1 MNLDEAVR
9 YPTRSDSW
17 IKTVLI
23 GGILI
28 FLGFLLVPLFLV
40 YGYIVRSIGAVLADD
55 PSPPEFDEWGEL
67 FVDGALAWIISIVYL
82 LVPLLVAGF
91 TVGGSIAAV
100 ATGSEIG
107 AAAGAGG
114 LLVGLTISTILS
126 LAFGYLAVVA
136 IVNFAREGQFGAAFD
151 LDVIKTVA
159 LDRDYAMASSARFR
173 SLDGLSHRLSA
184 FTQQSLPPISG
195 LAGSPERSNR
205 WTISPDTGTRNPP
218 FDLYGPLR
226 STRPDSGEFSSV
238 PGYSQTSR
246 SRPMTTEVLN
256 PERTPNTPPGDG
268 PER

>member
-23 GGILI
+23 GGVLI

-136 IVNFAREGQFGAAFD
+136 VVNFAREGQFGAAFD

-159 LDRDYAMASSARFR
+159 LDRDYAIAWLVSVGVFLIAGVVSSIPFVGWIITPFVSFYAAIVAADLWAGGFTRALESVDDTAR
-173 SLDGLSHRLSA
+173 HRNEE
-184 FTQQSLPPISG
+184 P
-195 LAGSPERSNR
+195 
-205 WTISPDTGTRNPP
+205 TI
-218 FDLYGPLR
+218 
-226 STRPDSGEFSSV
+226 
-238 PGYSQTSR
+238 
-246 SRPMTTEVLN
+246 
-256 PERTPNTPPGDG
+256 
-268 PER
+268 

>member
-159 LDRDYAMASSARFR
+159 LDRDYAIAWLVSVGVFLIAGVVSSIPFVGWIITPFVSFYAAIVAADLWAGGFTRALESVDDIAR
-173 SLDGLSHRLSA
+173 HRNEEPS
-184 FTQQSLPPISG
+184 I
-195 LAGSPERSNR
+195 
-205 WTISPDTGTRNPP
+205 
-218 FDLYGPLR
+218 
-226 STRPDSGEFSSV
+226 
-238 PGYSQTSR
+238 
-246 SRPMTTEVLN
+246 
-256 PERTPNTPPGDG
+256 
-268 PER
+268 

>member
-23 GGILI
+23 GGVLI

-136 IVNFAREGQFGAAFD
+136 VVNFAREGQFGAAFD

-159 LDRDYAMASSARFR
+159 LDRDYAIAWLVSVGVFLIAGVVSSIPFVGWIITPFVSFYAAIVAADLWAGGFTRALESVDDIAR
-173 SLDGLSHRLSA
+173 HRNEE
-184 FTQQSLPPISG
+184 P
-195 LAGSPERSNR
+195 
-205 WTISPDTGTRNPP
+205 TI
-218 FDLYGPLR
+218 
-226 STRPDSGEFSSV
+226 
-238 PGYSQTSR
+238 
-246 SRPMTTEVLN
+246 
-256 PERTPNTPPGDG
+256 
-268 PER
+268 

>member
-40 YGYIVRSIGAVLADD
+40 YGYIVRSIGVVLADD

-159 LDRDYAMASSARFR
+159 LDRDYAIAWLVSVGVFLIAGVVSSIPFVGWIITPFVSFYAAIVAADLWAGGFTRALESVDDIAR
-173 SLDGLSHRLSA
+173 HRNEE
-184 FTQQSLPPISG
+184 P
-195 LAGSPERSNR
+195 
-205 WTISPDTGTRNPP
+205 TI
-218 FDLYGPLR
+218 
-226 STRPDSGEFSSV
+226 
-238 PGYSQTSR
+238 
-246 SRPMTTEVLN
+246 
-256 PERTPNTPPGDG
+256 
-268 PER
+268 

>member
-28 FLGFLLVPLFLV
+28 FFGFLLVPLFLV

-91 TVGGSIAAV
+91 TIGGSIAAV

-159 LDRDYAMASSARFR
+159 LDRDYAIAWLVSVGVFLIAGVVSSIPFVGWIITPFVSFYAAIVAADLWAGGFTRALESVDDIAR
-173 SLDGLSHRLSA
+173 HRNEE
-184 FTQQSLPPISG
+184 P
-195 LAGSPERSNR
+195 
-205 WTISPDTGTRNPP
+205 TI
-218 FDLYGPLR
+218 
-226 STRPDSGEFSSV
+226 
-238 PGYSQTSR
+238 
-246 SRPMTTEVLN
+246 
-256 PERTPNTPPGDG
+256 
-268 PER
+268 

>member
-28 FLGFLLVPLFLV
+28 FFGFLLVPLFLV
-40 YGYIVRSIGAVLADD
+40 YGYTVRSIGAVLADD

-91 TVGGSIAAV
+91 TIGGSIAAV

-136 IVNFAREGQFGAAFD
+136 VVNFAREGQFGAAFD

-159 LDRDYAMASSARFR
+159 LDRDYAIAWLVSVGVFLIAGVVSSIPFVGWIITPFVSFYAAIVAADLWAGGFTRALESVDDIAR
-173 SLDGLSHRLSA
+173 HRNEE
-184 FTQQSLPPISG
+184 P
-195 LAGSPERSNR
+195 
-205 WTISPDTGTRNPP
+205 TI
-218 FDLYGPLR
+218 
-226 STRPDSGEFSSV
+226 
-238 PGYSQTSR
+238 
-246 SRPMTTEVLN
+246 
-256 PERTPNTPPGDG
+256 
-268 PER
+268 

>member
-28 FLGFLLVPLFLV
+28 FFGFLLVPLFLV
-40 YGYIVRSIGAVLADD
+40 YGYTVRSIGAVLADD

-136 IVNFAREGQFGAAFD
+136 VVNFAREGQFGAAFD

-159 LDRDYAMASSARFR
+159 LDRDYAIAWLVSVGVFLIAGVVSSIPFVGWIITPFVSFYAAIVAADLWAGGFTRALESVDDIAR
-173 SLDGLSHRLSA
+173 HRNEEPS
-184 FTQQSLPPISG
+184 I
-195 LAGSPERSNR
+195 
-205 WTISPDTGTRNPP
+205 
-218 FDLYGPLR
+218 
-226 STRPDSGEFSSV
+226 
-238 PGYSQTSR
+238 
-246 SRPMTTEVLN
+246 
-256 PERTPNTPPGDG
+256 
-268 PER
+268 

>member
-23 GGILI
+23 GGVLI

-91 TVGGSIAAV
+91 TIGGSIAAV

-136 IVNFAREGQFGAAFD
+136 VVNFAREGQFGAAFD

-159 LDRDYAMASSARFR
+159 LDRDYAIAWLVSVGVFLIAGVVSSIPFVGWIITPFVSFYAAIVAADLWAGGFTRALESVDDIAR
-173 SLDGLSHRLSA
+173 HRNEE
-184 FTQQSLPPISG
+184 P
-195 LAGSPERSNR
+195 
-205 WTISPDTGTRNPP
+205 TI
-218 FDLYGPLR
+218 
-226 STRPDSGEFSSV
+226 
-238 PGYSQTSR
+238 
-246 SRPMTTEVLN
+246 
-256 PERTPNTPPGDG
+256 
-268 PER
+268 

>member
-28 FLGFLLVPLFLV
+28 FFGFLLVPLFLV
-40 YGYIVRSIGAVLADD
+40 YGYTVRSIGAVLADD

-159 LDRDYAMASSARFR
+159 LDRDYAIAWLVSVGVFLIAGVVSSIPFVGWIITPFVSFYAAIVAADLWAGGFTRALESVDDTAR
-173 SLDGLSHRLSA
+173 HRNEE
-184 FTQQSLPPISG
+184 P
-195 LAGSPERSNR
+195 
-205 WTISPDTGTRNPP
+205 TI
-218 FDLYGPLR
+218 
-226 STRPDSGEFSSV
+226 
-238 PGYSQTSR
+238 
-246 SRPMTTEVLN
+246 
-256 PERTPNTPPGDG
+256 
-268 PER
+268 

>member
-28 FLGFLLVPLFLV
+28 FFGFLLVPLFLV

-67 FVDGALAWIISIVYL
+67 FVDGALAWIISVVYL

-136 IVNFAREGQFGAAFD
+136 VVNFAREGQFGAAFD

-159 LDRDYAMASSARFR
+159 LDRDYAIAWLVSVGVFLIAGVVSSIPFVGWIITPFVSFYAAIVAADLWAGGFTRALESVDDIAR
-173 SLDGLSHRLSA
+173 HRNEE
-184 FTQQSLPPISG
+184 P
-195 LAGSPERSNR
+195 
-205 WTISPDTGTRNPP
+205 TI
-218 FDLYGPLR
+218 
-226 STRPDSGEFSSV
+226 
-238 PGYSQTSR
+238 
-246 SRPMTTEVLN
+246 
-256 PERTPNTPPGDG
+256 
-268 PER
+268 

>member
-23 GGILI
+23 GGVLI

-91 TVGGSIAAV
+91 TIGGSIAAV

-159 LDRDYAMASSARFR
+159 LDRDYAIAWLVSVGVFLIAGVVSSIPFVGWIITPFVSFYAAIVAADLWAGGFTRALESVDDIAR
-173 SLDGLSHRLSA
+173 HRNEE
-184 FTQQSLPPISG
+184 P
-195 LAGSPERSNR
+195 
-205 WTISPDTGTRNPP
+205 TI
-218 FDLYGPLR
+218 
-226 STRPDSGEFSSV
+226 
-238 PGYSQTSR
+238 
-246 SRPMTTEVLN
+246 
-256 PERTPNTPPGDG
+256 
-268 PER
+268 

>member
-28 FLGFLLVPLFLV
+28 FFGFLLVPLFLV

-136 IVNFAREGQFGAAFD
+136 IVNFARERQFGAAFD

-159 LDRDYAMASSARFR
+159 LDRDYAIAWLVSVGVFLIAGVVSSIPFVGWIITPFVSFYAAIVVADLWAGGFTRALESVDDIAR
-173 SLDGLSHRLSA
+173 HRNEE
-184 FTQQSLPPISG
+184 P
-195 LAGSPERSNR
+195 
-205 WTISPDTGTRNPP
+205 TI
-218 FDLYGPLR
+218 
-226 STRPDSGEFSSV
+226 
-238 PGYSQTSR
+238 
-246 SRPMTTEVLN
+246 
-256 PERTPNTPPGDG
+256 
-268 PER
+268 

>member
-28 FLGFLLVPLFLV
+28 FFGFLLVPLFLV
-40 YGYIVRSIGAVLADD
+40 YGYTVRSIGAVLADD

-91 TVGGSIAAV
+91 TIGGSIAAV

-159 LDRDYAMASSARFR
+159 LDRDYAIAWLVSVGVFLIAGVVSSIPFVGWIITPFVSFYAAIVAADLWAGGFTRALESVDDIAR
-173 SLDGLSHRLSA
+173 HRNEE
-184 FTQQSLPPISG
+184 P
-195 LAGSPERSNR
+195 
-205 WTISPDTGTRNPP
+205 TI
-218 FDLYGPLR
+218 
-226 STRPDSGEFSSV
+226 
-238 PGYSQTSR
+238 
-246 SRPMTTEVLN
+246 
-256 PERTPNTPPGDG
+256 
-268 PER
+268 

>member
-28 FLGFLLVPLFLV
+28 FFGFLLVPLFLV

-67 FVDGALAWIISIVYL
+67 FVDGALAWIISVVYL

-159 LDRDYAMASSARFR
+159 LDRDYAIAWLVSVGVFLIAGVVSSIPFVGWIITPFVSFYAAIVAADLWAGGFTRALESVDDIAR
-173 SLDGLSHRLSA
+173 HRNEE
-184 FTQQSLPPISG
+184 P
-195 LAGSPERSNR
+195 
-205 WTISPDTGTRNPP
+205 TI
-218 FDLYGPLR
+218 
-226 STRPDSGEFSSV
+226 
-238 PGYSQTSR
+238 
-246 SRPMTTEVLN
+246 
-256 PERTPNTPPGDG
+256 
-268 PER
+268 

>member
-159 LDRDYAMASSARFR
+159 LDRDYAIAWLVSVGVFLIAGVVSSIPFVGWIITPFVSFYAAIVAADLWAGGFTRALESVDDIAR
-173 SLDGLSHRLSA
+173 HRNEE
-184 FTQQSLPPISG
+184 P
-195 LAGSPERSNR
+195 
-205 WTISPDTGTRNPP
+205 TI
-218 FDLYGPLR
+218 
-226 STRPDSGEFSSV
+226 
-238 PGYSQTSR
+238 
-246 SRPMTTEVLN
+246 
-256 PERTPNTPPGDG
+256 
-268 PER
+268 

>member
-136 IVNFAREGQFGAAFD
+136 VVNFAREGQFGAAFD

-159 LDRDYAMASSARFR
+159 LDRDYAIAWLVSVGVFLIAGVVSSIPFVGWIITPFVSFYAAIVAADLWAGGFTRALESVDDIAR
-173 SLDGLSHRLSA
+173 HRNEE
-184 FTQQSLPPISG
+184 P
-195 LAGSPERSNR
+195 
-205 WTISPDTGTRNPP
+205 TI
-218 FDLYGPLR
+218 
-226 STRPDSGEFSSV
+226 
-238 PGYSQTSR
+238 
-246 SRPMTTEVLN
+246 
-256 PERTPNTPPGDG
+256 
-268 PER
+268 

>member
-23 GGILI
+23 GGVLI

-40 YGYIVRSIGAVLADD
+40 YGYTVRSIGAVLADD

-159 LDRDYAMASSARFR
+159 LDRDYAIAWLVSVGVFLIAGVVSSIPFVGWIITPFVSFYAAIVAADLWAGGFTRALESVDDIAR
-173 SLDGLSHRLSA
+173 HRNEE
-184 FTQQSLPPISG
+184 P
-195 LAGSPERSNR
+195 
-205 WTISPDTGTRNPP
+205 TI
-218 FDLYGPLR
+218 
-226 STRPDSGEFSSV
+226 
-238 PGYSQTSR
+238 
-246 SRPMTTEVLN
+246 
-256 PERTPNTPPGDG
+256 
-268 PER
+268 

>member
-28 FLGFLLVPLFLV
+28 FFGFLLVPLFLV

-159 LDRDYAMASSARFR
+159 LDRDYAIAWLVSVGVFLIAGVVSSIPFVGWIITPFVSFYAAIVAADLWAGGFTRALESVDDTAR
-173 SLDGLSHRLSA
+173 HRNEE
-184 FTQQSLPPISG
+184 P
-195 LAGSPERSNR
+195 
-205 WTISPDTGTRNPP
+205 TI
-218 FDLYGPLR
+218 
-226 STRPDSGEFSSV
+226 
-238 PGYSQTSR
+238 
-246 SRPMTTEVLN
+246 
-256 PERTPNTPPGDG
+256 
-268 PER
+268 

>member
-28 FLGFLLVPLFLV
+28 FFGFLLVPLFLV
-40 YGYIVRSIGAVLADD
+40 YGYTVRSIGAVLADD

-91 TVGGSIAAV
+91 TIGGSIAAV

-126 LAFGYLAVVA
+126 LAFGYLTVVA
-136 IVNFAREGQFGAAFD
+136 VVNFARERQFGAAFD

-159 LDRDYAMASSARFR
+159 LDRDYAIAWLVSVGVFLIAGVVSSIPFVGWIITPFVSFYAAIVAADLWAGGFTRALESVDDIAR
-173 SLDGLSHRLSA
+173 HRNEE
-184 FTQQSLPPISG
+184 P
-195 LAGSPERSNR
+195 
-205 WTISPDTGTRNPP
+205 TI
-218 FDLYGPLR
+218 
-226 STRPDSGEFSSV
+226 
-238 PGYSQTSR
+238 
-246 SRPMTTEVLN
+246 
-256 PERTPNTPPGDG
+256 
-268 PER
+268 

>member
-28 FLGFLLVPLFLV
+28 FFGFLLVPLFLV
-40 YGYIVRSIGAVLADD
+40 YGYTVRSIGAVLADD

-91 TVGGSIAAV
+91 TIGGSIAAV

-159 LDRDYAMASSARFR
+159 LDRDYAIAWLVSVGVFLIAGVVSSIPFVGWIITPFVSFYAAIVAADLWAGGFTRALESVDDTAR
-173 SLDGLSHRLSA
+173 HRNEE
-184 FTQQSLPPISG
+184 P
-195 LAGSPERSNR
+195 
-205 WTISPDTGTRNPP
+205 TI
-218 FDLYGPLR
+218 
-226 STRPDSGEFSSV
+226 
-238 PGYSQTSR
+238 
-246 SRPMTTEVLN
+246 
-256 PERTPNTPPGDG
+256 
-268 PER
+268 

>member
-23 GGILI
+23 GGVLI
-28 FLGFLLVPLFLV
+28 FLDFLLVPLFLV

-159 LDRDYAMASSARFR
+159 LDRDYAIAWLVSVGVFLIAGVVSSIPFVGWIITPFVSFYAAIVAADLWAGGFTRALESVDDIAR
-173 SLDGLSHRLSA
+173 HRNEE
-184 FTQQSLPPISG
+184 P
-195 LAGSPERSNR
+195 
-205 WTISPDTGTRNPP
+205 TI
-218 FDLYGPLR
+218 
-226 STRPDSGEFSSV
+226 
-238 PGYSQTSR
+238 
-246 SRPMTTEVLN
+246 
-256 PERTPNTPPGDG
+256 
-268 PER
+268 

>member
-28 FLGFLLVPLFLV
+28 FFGFLLVPLFLV

-159 LDRDYAMASSARFR
+159 LDRDYAIAWLVSVGVFLIAGVVSSIPFVGWIITPFVSFYAAIVAADLWAGGFTRALESVDDIAR
-173 SLDGLSHRLSA
+173 HRNEE
-184 FTQQSLPPISG
+184 P
-195 LAGSPERSNR
+195 
-205 WTISPDTGTRNPP
+205 TI
-218 FDLYGPLR
+218 
-226 STRPDSGEFSSV
+226 
-238 PGYSQTSR
+238 
-246 SRPMTTEVLN
+246 
-256 PERTPNTPPGDG
+256 
-268 PER
+268 

>member
-28 FLGFLLVPLFLV
+28 FFGFLLVPLFLV
-40 YGYIVRSIGAVLADD
+40 YGYTVRSIGAVLADD

-136 IVNFAREGQFGAAFD
+136 VVNFAREGQFGAAFD

-159 LDRDYAMASSARFR
+159 LDRDYAIAWLVSVGVFLIAGVVSSIPFVGWIITPFVSFYAAIVAADLWAGGFTRALESVDDIAR
-173 SLDGLSHRLSA
+173 HRNEE
-184 FTQQSLPPISG
+184 P
-195 LAGSPERSNR
+195 
-205 WTISPDTGTRNPP
+205 TI
-218 FDLYGPLR
+218 
-226 STRPDSGEFSSV
+226 
-238 PGYSQTSR
+238 
-246 SRPMTTEVLN
+246 
-256 PERTPNTPPGDG
+256 
-268 PER
+268 

>member
-91 TVGGSIAAV
+91 TIGGSIAAV

-159 LDRDYAMASSARFR
+159 LDRDYAIAWLVSVGVFLIAGVVSSIPFVGWIITPFVSFYAAIVAADLWAGGFTRALESVDDIAR
-173 SLDGLSHRLSA
+173 HRNEE
-184 FTQQSLPPISG
+184 P
-195 LAGSPERSNR
+195 
-205 WTISPDTGTRNPP
+205 TI
-218 FDLYGPLR
+218 
-226 STRPDSGEFSSV
+226 
-238 PGYSQTSR
+238 
-246 SRPMTTEVLN
+246 
-256 PERTPNTPPGDG
+256 
-268 PER
+268 

>member
-28 FLGFLLVPLFLV
+28 FFGFLLVPLFLV
-40 YGYIVRSIGAVLADD
+40 YGYTVRSIGAVLADD

-159 LDRDYAMASSARFR
+159 LDRDYAIAWLVSVGVFLIAGVVSSIPFVGWIITPFVSFYAAIVAADLWAGGFTRALESVDDIAR
-173 SLDGLSHRLSA
+173 HRNEE
-184 FTQQSLPPISG
+184 P
-195 LAGSPERSNR
+195 
-205 WTISPDTGTRNPP
+205 TI
-218 FDLYGPLR
+218 
-226 STRPDSGEFSSV
+226 
-238 PGYSQTSR
+238 
-246 SRPMTTEVLN
+246 
-256 PERTPNTPPGDG
+256 
-268 PER
+268 

>member
-28 FLGFLLVPLFLV
+28 FFGFLLVPLFLV

-136 IVNFAREGQFGAAFD
+136 VVNFAREGQFGAAFD

-159 LDRDYAMASSARFR
+159 LDRDYAIAWLVSVGVFLIAGVVSSIPFVGWIITPFVSFYAAIVAADLWAGGFTRALESVDDIAR
-173 SLDGLSHRLSA
+173 HRNEE
-184 FTQQSLPPISG
+184 P
-195 LAGSPERSNR
+195 
-205 WTISPDTGTRNPP
+205 TI
-218 FDLYGPLR
+218 
-226 STRPDSGEFSSV
+226 
-238 PGYSQTSR
+238 
-246 SRPMTTEVLN
+246 
-256 PERTPNTPPGDG
+256 
-268 PER
+268 

>member
-23 GGILI
+23 GGVLI

-159 LDRDYAMASSARFR
+159 LDRDYAIAWLVSVGVFLIAGVVSSIPFVGWIITPFVSFYAAIVAADLWAGGFTRALESVDDIAR
-173 SLDGLSHRLSA
+173 HRNEE
-184 FTQQSLPPISG
+184 P
-195 LAGSPERSNR
+195 
-205 WTISPDTGTRNPP
+205 TI
-218 FDLYGPLR
+218 
-226 STRPDSGEFSSV
+226 
-238 PGYSQTSR
+238 
-246 SRPMTTEVLN
+246 
-256 PERTPNTPPGDG
+256 
-268 PER
+268 

>member
-28 FLGFLLVPLFLV
+28 FFGFLLVPLFLV

-91 TVGGSIAAV
+91 TIGGSIAAV

-136 IVNFAREGQFGAAFD
+136 VVNFAREGQFGAAFD

-159 LDRDYAMASSARFR
+159 LDRDYAIAWLVSVGAFLIAGVVSSIPFVGWIITPFVSFYAAIVAADLWAGGFTRALESVDDIAR
-173 SLDGLSHRLSA
+173 HRNEE
-184 FTQQSLPPISG
+184 P
-195 LAGSPERSNR
+195 
-205 WTISPDTGTRNPP
+205 TI
-218 FDLYGPLR
+218 
-226 STRPDSGEFSSV
+226 
-238 PGYSQTSR
+238 
-246 SRPMTTEVLN
+246 
-256 PERTPNTPPGDG
+256 
-268 PER
+268 

>member
-23 GGILI
+23 GGVLI

-67 FVDGALAWIISIVYL
+67 FVDGALAWIISVVYL

-136 IVNFAREGQFGAAFD
+136 VVNFAREGQFGAAFD

-159 LDRDYAMASSARFR
+159 LDRDYAIAWLVSVGVFLIAGVVSSIPFVGWIITPFVSFYAAIVAADLWAGGFTRALESVDDIAR
-173 SLDGLSHRLSA
+173 HRNEE
-184 FTQQSLPPISG
+184 P
-195 LAGSPERSNR
+195 
-205 WTISPDTGTRNPP
+205 TI
-218 FDLYGPLR
+218 
-226 STRPDSGEFSSV
+226 
-238 PGYSQTSR
+238 
-246 SRPMTTEVLN
+246 
-256 PERTPNTPPGDG
+256 
-268 PER
+268 